1 MSMPLVTSV
10 VLRRVYPMTTSGR
23 FRRRSRLNEV
33 DADGVADE
41 LTERMQIELE
51 HDSGAVTLHRSC
63 ADQQYSSYFLVSL
76 ADCEKRGDLSLTRRE
91 WAEAFQFVL
100 DGVDGGKVLAP
111 PLPEPPYRRNAR
123 KGERLNSGLGWRV
136 MQQLRNGARFRQTAF
151 QQASRARGNITEVHT
166 TIAKTC
172 RIERTR
178 ILAQRRVYAS

>member
-1 MSMPLVTSV
+1 
-10 VLRRVYPMTTSGR
+10 MTTSGR

-123 KGERLNSGLGWRV
+123 KGERLHSGLGRRV

-151 QQASRARGNITEVHT
+151 QQARRARGNVTEVPAT
-166 TIAKTC
+166 VAKTC
-172 RIERTR
+172 RIKKTGTF
-178 ILAQRRVYAS
+178 RRRRMRAT

>member
-1 MSMPLVTSV
+1 
-10 VLRRVYPMTTSGR
+10 MTTSGR

-100 DGVDGGKVLAP
+100 DGVDGGKVLP
-111 PLPEPPYRRNAR
+111 LPLPEPPYRRNAR

-136 MQQLRNGARFRQTAF
+136 VQQLRNGARFRQTAF

>member
-1 MSMPLVTSV
+1 
-10 VLRRVYPMTTSGR
+10 MTTSGR

-123 KGERLNSGLGWRV
+123 KGERLNSGLG
-136 MQQLRNGARFRQTAF
+136 
-151 QQASRARGNITEVHT
+151 
-166 TIAKTC
+166 
-172 RIERTR
+172 
-178 ILAQRRVYAS
+178 